1 MRFSNMVD
9 YKAVPHYVVK
19 TGRKNVRI
27 LLPGQ
32 SYEKSFVVPIKKVS
46 NRRPAE
52 YEPEEDVDEVELS
65 DEPEGEL
72 EDAFQ
77 DEELHDEFQPQ

>member
-19 TGRKNVRI
+19 TGRKNIWI

-52 YEPEEDVDEVELS
+52 YEPEEDVDDAELS
-65 DEPEGEL
+65 GEPETDL
-72 EDAFQ
+72 ENAFQ
-77 DEELHDEFQPQ
+77 DSDLDGEFQPQ